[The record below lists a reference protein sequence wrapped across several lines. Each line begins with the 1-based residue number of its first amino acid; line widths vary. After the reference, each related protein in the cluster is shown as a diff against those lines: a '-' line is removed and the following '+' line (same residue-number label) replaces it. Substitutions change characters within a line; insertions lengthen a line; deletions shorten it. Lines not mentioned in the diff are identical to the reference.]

1 MKAFLPWFYFQKRIL
16 HVRVLLYVEFNFA
29 WSSTIQYVG
38 TYILLLHNCDTYW
51 VHAWKY
57 RSTFQYAYI
66 LSSSM
71 YLNIFTSKGIHQMFH
86 HHSLKWYLSS
96 KVWVGW
102 KLNRDVSWWK
112 IQHVC
117 IVLSS
122 ENWMYCNLA
131 KFMRTRPAFV
141 YNSLCTQTAGLQKK
155 RITKGSNHLP
165 TFFCNYYFEM
175 SMYAS

>member
-1 MKAFLPWFYFQKRIL
+1 MYNHQKIFAIRIEYIHKNIRIL
-16 HVRVLLYVEFNFA
+16 F
-29 WSSTIQYVG
+29 S
-38 TYILLLHNCDTYW
+38 NCI
-51 VHAWKY
+51 
-57 RSTFQYAYI
+57 YI
-66 LSSSM
+66 LSSST
-71 YLNIFTSKGIHQMFH
+71 YLNICTSKGIHKMFH
-86 HHSLKWYLSS
+86 HYSLNFWRVGLPS
-96 KVWVGW
+96 KVWVSW